1 MMRRALITGGSGDIG
16 SECARQL
23 ARTGLHVIVHA
34 SSRPERAEAV
44 VADIRATGGSAESL
58 ACDLTD
64 AGVTQA
70 AMTALAASEPI
81 QVIVH
86 CAGIH
91 LDGPLAG
98 MSDDQWHRVIDVSLH
113 GFFHVTRPLL
123 LPMLRTRW
131 GRVVALSSIA
141 GQMGNRGQA
150 NYAAAKAGLH
160 GAVLSLA
167 KEVATRGVTANVV
180 APGLIAGSM
189 TDGLFDAERVKQ
201 MVPMGR
207 MGTPAE
213 VAAVVAFLAS
223 DAASYVS
230 GQIIGVN
237 GAMA

>member
-1 MMRRALITGGSGDIG
+1 MKRALVTGGSGDIG

-23 ARTGLHVIVHA
+23 AAAGCHVVVHA
-34 SSRPERAEAV
+34 SSRPERADAI
-44 VADIRATGGSAESL
+44 VAEIRSVGGSAEVLIADLGDGL
-58 ACDLTD
+58 ATRAALGDLVA
-64 AGVTQA
+64 AG
-70 AMTALAASEPI
+70 SI
-81 QVIVH
+81 QVLVH
-86 CAGIH
+86 SAGIH
-91 LDGPLAG
+91 SDAPLAG
-98 MSDDQWHRVIDVSLH
+98 MSDEQWHQVIDVSLH
-113 GFFHVTRPLL
+113 GFFHVTQPLL

-131 GRVVALSSIA
+131 GRVIAISSVA

-167 KEVATRGVTANVV
+167 KEVGTRGVTANVV
-180 APGLIAGSM
+180 APGIIAGSM
-189 TDGLFDAERVKQ
+189 TEGLFDADRVKQ
-201 MVPMGR
+201 MVPLGR

-237 GAMA
+237 GGMA

>member
-1 MMRRALITGGSGDIG
+1 MKRALVTGGSGDIG
-16 SECARQL
+16 GECARQL
-23 ARTGLHVIVHA
+23 ARAGFHVIVQG
-34 SSRPERAEAV
+34 SSQPQRAEAV
-44 VADIRATGGSAESL
+44 VTAIREAGGSAETL
-58 ACDLTD
+58 VCDVAD
-64 AGVTQA
+64 
-70 AMTALAASEPI
+70 AASTRIVMGNLVAAAPV

-86 CAGIH
+86 SAGIH
-91 LDGPLAG
+91 SDAPFAG
-98 MSDDQWHRVIDVSLH
+98 MSDTQWHQVIGVSLH
-113 GFFHVTRPLL
+113 GFFNVTQPLL

-131 GRVVALSSIA
+131 GRVIAISSLA

-189 TDGLFDAERVKQ
+189 IQGLFDDEQVQR

-213 VAAVVAFLAS
+213 VAAVVCFLAS
-223 DAASYVS
+223 EAASYVS

-237 GAMA
+237 GGMA